1 MRALGLF
8 LTLLFFVSPHPI
20 FMEWRSS
27 PQMQSNAGPEVTIES
42 PIDDQELHGSVVIH
56 GNVSLVEFLSYE
68 VDFSYSQDSSR
79 TWFLIQESDIP
90 VQDGILAVWDTA
102 TITDGEYSLRLV
114 VSQADGT
121 RIEVIIDNLRVS
133 NYTPVERDTDSP
145 VTTIAAQAE
154 PTTSSAPRTSTT
166 STIAPQ
172 PPTPTSLPANP
183 AEISSSQMILSLGNG
198 ALIAIWIFTLLGTYL
213 GIKAW
218 FRNQK

>member
-1 MRALGLF
+1 
-8 LTLLFFVSPHPI
+8 
-20 FMEWRSS
+20 
-27 PQMQSNAGPEVTIES
+27 MQSNAGPEVTIES
-42 PIDDQELHGSVVIH
+42 PIDDQALQGSVVIH
-56 GNVSLVEFLSYE
+56 GNASLDEFLFYE

-90 VQDGILAVWDTA
+90 VLDGILAVWDTA
-102 TITDGEYSLRLV
+102 TITDGEYSLRLL

-133 NYTPVERDTDSP
+133 NYTPMEKDTDSP
-145 VTTIAAQAE
+145 FTATPAQDE
-154 PTTSSAPRTSTT
+154 PTTSSAPRTSST
-166 STIAPQ
+166 STITSQ

-218 FRNQK
+218 FHNQK